1 MNGWTNGCFDLL
13 HPGHLDFLERAR
25 ALCTHLT
32 VFLNS
37 DDSVREL
44 KGPQRPILPAEY
56 RQAALLA
63 TRWVDR
69 VVIFDEEDPVYQ
81 WRNFERKTPDMYIK
95 ELGINITT
103 SPEAVYLAQYNVPIV
118 LINRTLDM
126 STTQL
131 IELVRRAA

>member
-1 MNGWTNGCFDLL
+1 
-13 HPGHLDFLERAR
+13 
-25 ALCTHLT
+25 

-56 RQAALLA
+56 RKAALLA

-69 VVIFDEEDPVYQ
+69 VVTFDEEDPVYQ
-81 WRNFERKTPDMYIK
+81 WRNFERETPDMYIK